1 MSATVTLVAF
11 ITPVLFTTI
20 VKLTRVL
27 LPTTVTLAVLTTVK
41 LVYAT
46 VTLNWSLTTVLFSLQ
61 YTSTTFVQL
70 IPTAF
75 DLAITHNSVDLPPFN
90 LSIIHVTFWPSVT
103 LPALTLTNS
112 NPSGKISVTLI
123 WVALAIPVLFTTIV
137 NLTKVLLATK
147 VTFAVLLTVNMTGIA
162 LIDAELFLRVLFSLQ
177 VTLTVFVKVPL
188 AMTFNVIVNTCDSPG
203 LIKPT
208 VNTPVVL
215 L

>member
-1 MSATVTLVAF
+1 M
-11 ITPVLFTTI
+11 
-20 VKLTRVL
+20 
-27 LPTTVTLAVLTTVK
+27 
-41 LVYAT
+41 
-46 VTLNWSLTTVLFSLQ
+46 
-61 YTSTTFVQL
+61 
-70 IPTAF
+70 
-75 DLAITHNSVDLPPFN
+75 
-90 LSIIHVTFWPSVT
+90 
-103 LPALTLTNS
+103 
-112 NPSGKISVTLI
+112 I

-147 VTFAVLLTVNMTGIA
+147 VTLAVLLTVNMTGIA